1 MITVNEKVVNTESI
15 TVTDVDTNDY
25 PDFVDAYIDYAEF
38 VNGEPLNEEELDLLS
53 LNGELVSEKAFE
65 IYI

>member
-1 MITVNEKVVNTESI
+1 MITVNKKVVNTESI